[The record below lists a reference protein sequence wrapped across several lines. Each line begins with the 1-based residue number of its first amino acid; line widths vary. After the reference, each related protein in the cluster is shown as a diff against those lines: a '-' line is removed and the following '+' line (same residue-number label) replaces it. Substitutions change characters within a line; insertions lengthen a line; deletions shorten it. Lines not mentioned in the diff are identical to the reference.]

1 MSVFYMKDKG
11 YSFKYQ
17 GLNEEIEIPAIREEL
32 APYLAEKRQGG
43 YTVEDYFALPE
54 EERVELIDG
63 VLYDMAAPE
72 VGHQGI
78 ADEIWQVF
86 NLFIK
91 KKKGKCFAITSPLS
105 VQLDCDNRTMV
116 QPDVLIVCD
125 RSKFQRGIV
134 FGVPDLVVEVL
145 SPSTRK
151 RDLMLKL
158 RKYRAAGVWEYWLV
172 DPKHRQ
178 VIVHRFQENPQTKFY
193 TFEEKVPVGIFDGEC
208 MVDFKEIYDY
218 VGFLYE

>member
-1 MSVFYMKDKG
+1 MKEMDVKFL
-11 YSFKYQ
+11 YD
-17 GLNEEIEIPAIREEL
+17 EIGKNMEIPVVREEL
-32 APYLAEKRQGG
+32 APYLATKKQGE
-43 YTVEDYFALPE
+43 YTVKDYFALPE

-72 VGHQGI
+72 AGHQGI
-78 ADEIWQVF
+78 ADLL
-86 NLFIK
+86 NIK
-91 KKKGKCFAITSPLS
+91 FYSYIHNKKGHCISITSPLS

-134 FGVPDLVVEVL
+134 FGAPDLIVEVL

-151 RDLMLKL
+151 RDLTLKL
-158 RKYRAAGVWEYWLV
+158 RKYRAAGVREYWMV

-178 VIVHRFQENPQTKFY
+178 VIVHRFEDETITTIF
-193 TFEEKVPVGIFDGEC
+193 TFEEEVPVGIFNGEC
-208 MVDFKEIYDY
+208 VVDFKEVYDY
-218 VGFLYE
+218 VGFLYER